1 LKGKKQTLYL
11 IGSLLNTAVR
21 CESAVR
27 QSASACNAGYRAD
40 RTVSLD
46 VHGSAVQCFGRFK
59 LCSAYPAEV
68 IADRRDIDIAGRPLH
83 VAGLETRPC
92 MVAGLEPRPI
102 KVAGVRDQCTS
113 Q

>member
-11 IGSLLNTAVR
+11 IGPLLNTAVR

-46 VHGSAVQCFGRFK
+46 VHG
-59 LCSAYPAEV
+59 PA
-68 IADRRDIDIAGRPLH
+68 H
-83 VAGLETRPC
+83 N
-92 MVAGLEPRPI
+92 
-102 KVAGVRDQCTS
+102 GVRPTHDPHGTHNKDNDVCGTLREGKLLTQRLTS
-113 Q
+113 NHQSVLPTS